1 MVDKR
6 RMPIWY
12 HWVVLGEVGGM
23 PRENQMT
30 KTGGGVMTGAGTGE
44 TMTGI
49 EDEVMKEV
57 GEEEVGML
65 RRTGA
70 GVEEMMTVR
79 CADEMTIAEEE
90 GEMMKGESVGE
101 MMIEDMT
108 TDGEDMAREMKEI
121 DMRSAGGG
129 IEMKIEEGG
138 QIEMGTIEERKTR
151 TAEAPK
157 IEIAEVQ
164 VRGMIE
170 VREKEILKRG
180 AETEIMR
187 EKGKAPVRSTKEEKG
202 QQKEA

>member
-1 MVDKR
+1 M
-6 RMPIWY
+6 
-12 HWVVLGEVGGM
+12 G
-23 PRENQMT
+23 
-30 KTGGGVMTGAGTGE
+30 
-44 TMTGI
+44 
-49 EDEVMKEV
+49 KEV

-70 GVEEMMTVR
+70 GVGEMMT
-79 CADEMTIAEEE
+79 
-90 GEMMKGESVGE
+90 
-101 MMIEDMT
+101 EDMT

-187 EKGKAPVRSTKEEKG
+187 EKGKAQVRSTKEEKG

>member
-1 MVDKR
+1 M
-6 RMPIWY
+6 
-12 HWVVLGEVGGM
+12 
-23 PRENQMT
+23 
-30 KTGGGVMTGAGTGE
+30 
-44 TMTGI
+44 
-49 EDEVMKEV
+49 
-57 GEEEVGML
+57 
-65 RRTGA
+65 
-70 GVEEMMTVR
+70 
-79 CADEMTIAEEE
+79 

-108 TDGEDMAREMKEI
+108 TWGEDMAREMKEI

-129 IEMKIEEGG
+129 IEMKIEEGD

-187 EKGKAPVRSTKEEKG
+187 EKGKDPVKSTKEEKG
-202 QQKEA
+202 QQKEV